1 MSKLKLPEVT
11 LVAMTSVNI
20 DETIRAMLYSM
31 RNAGGIAFGDAVL
44 ITHEKPERLP
54 SCIRYAHIDELKN
67 IDDFNYHMVYD
78 LGDYIETDYAMVV
91 HADGF
96 IVHPEKWRGD
106 FLDYDFIGSPWPL
119 PDEGDTTSY
128 RDINGN
134 LHRVGNSVSIRSKRL
149 MDFPKKNNVP
159 WVGEYAFG
167 KMWYNEDGFI
177 CTKIRHLLEAD
188 GMRIAPLELA
198 VYFGHETM
206 IPEIKGITPF
216 CFHKWHGTNA
226 DYPDFGQKAW
236 WYRLKHLRDFY
247 LTRY

>member
-1 MSKLKLPEVT
+1 MSKLALPEVT

-96 IVHPEKWRGD
+96 VVHPEKWRRD

-236 WYRLKHLRDFY
+236 WYRLKHFRDFFM
-247 LTRY
+247 TRY

>member
-236 WYRLKHLRDFY
+236 WYRLKHLRDYY

>member
-134 LHRVGNSVSIRSKRL
+134 LHRVGNRVSIRSKRL

-198 VYFGHETM
+198 VYFGHETI

>member
-1 MSKLKLPEVT
+1 MSQLQLPQVT

-31 RNAGGIAFGDAVL
+31 RNRGGIRFGDTVL
-44 ITHEKPERLP
+44 ITHEKPPRLP
-54 SCIRYAHIDELKN
+54 DCIRYAHIDELKN

-96 IVHPEKWRGD
+96 IVHPEKWRPE
-106 FLDYDFIGSPWPL
+106 FLEYDYICSPWPL
-119 PDEGDTTSY
+119 PEEGDTTSY
-128 RDINGN
+128 RDIHGN

-149 MDFPKKNNVP
+149 MRFPKEHNVP

-177 CTKIRHLLEAD
+177 CTKIRHLLEPE
-188 GMRIAPLELA
+188 GIRIAPLELA

-206 IPEIKGITPF
+206 IPEIEGITPF

-226 DYPDFGQKAW
+226 NYPDFSRKSF
-236 WYRLKHLRDFY
+236 WYRLKHFGSFHK
-247 LTRY
+247 TNH

>member
-198 VYFGHETM
+198 VYFGHETI